1 MPLTIS
7 EIGIVPSVE
16 RFVSTN
22 YLLRHI
28 RVLGLLM
35 VLTLF
40 VSISAYILALHYGH
54 PTQFFSSEPRVGFQ
68 ADSGGRDSMD
78 VISACASTLITCVYS
93 SVHFDVPRSYAHRL
107 SLRQKLVARDYWLEL
122 WVKVTFWLLGIFSPE
137 MLVLHAFFEYM
148 IARRDVA
155 WMREHGHPDWT
166 VALAFAADMGALI
179 PEGAREGERPPHSGF
194 ALHEALLRHHEPGA
208 LDCRALEHELAD
220 HTKADVLFKL
230 LTTLQI
236 ARFFAGTVAR
246 WAVRLPIAPLETITC
261 AYVACTLVYYGFWL
275 QKPYNVNER
284 IIVRLRPTLPRARRI
299 APDSVLA
306 VQDPQPAAV
315 AAGEGSKWVG
325 PLRAFSSKFCA
336 TFWEPP
342 MSETDRLHGSE
353 RMWQSSPCK
362 DPFIV
367 LLWRHAPT
375 YYASAVQI

>member
-40 VSISAYILALHYGH
+40 VSIIAYILALHYGH
-54 PTQFFSSEPRVGFQ
+54 ATQFSSSEPRVGFQ

-78 VISACASTLITCVYS
+78 IISACASTLITCVYS

-122 WVKVTFWLLGIFSPE
+122 WVKVTFWLRGILSSE
-137 MLVLHAFFEYM
+137 MLVLHAFYEYM

-155 WMREHGHPDWT
+155 GMREHGHAEWSVT
-166 VALAFAADMGALI
+166 LAFAADMGALI
-179 PEGAREGERPPHSGF
+179 PDGAKEGERPPHSGF
-194 ALHEALLRHHEPGA
+194 GLHEALLRHHDPGA

-246 WAVRLPIAPLETITC
+246 WAVHLPIAPLETITC

-284 IIVRLRPTLPRARRI
+284 IVVRVRPTLPRARRI
-299 APDSVLA
+299 TPGSVMT
-306 VQDPQPAAV
+306 VQDPAQP
-315 AAGEGSKWVG
+315 AAGEGSKWVR
-325 PLRAFSSKFCA
+325 PLRAIWKKVCV

-353 RMWQSSPCK
+353 RMWQSSPCRH
-362 DPFIV
+362 PSV
-367 LLWRHAPT
+367 LPLQRDVHTDAFVT
-375 YYASAVQI
+375 

>member
-1 MPLTIS
+1 MKSATSSVYPAMPLTIS

-35 VLTLF
+35 ILTLC
-40 VSISAYILALHYGH
+40 VSISAYILALHYGR
-54 PTQFFSSEPRVGFQ
+54 PTQFSSFEPRVGFQ

-78 VISACASTLITCVYS
+78 IISACASTLITCVYS
-93 SVHFDVPRSYAHRL
+93 SVHFDVPRSFAHRL

-122 WVKVTFWLLGIFSPE
+122 WVKVTFWLLGVFSPE

-155 WMREHGHPDWT
+155 WMREHGHADWT

-179 PEGAREGERPPHSGF
+179 PDGAKEGERPPHSGF

-220 HTKADVLFKL
+220 HTKADTLFKL

-246 WAVRLPIAPLETITC
+246 WAVHLPIAPLETITC

-284 IIVRLRPTLPRARRI
+284 IIVRVRPTLPRTRRL
-299 APDSVLA
+299 APSQVLT
-306 VQDPQPAAV
+306 VQDPQPAATV
-315 AAGEGSKWVG
+315 GEGSKWVR
-325 PLRAFSSKFCA
+325 PFRAFWRKFCVP
-336 TFWEPP
+336 FLEPP
-342 MSETDRLHGSE
+342 MTETDRLHGSE

-362 DPFIV
+362 HPFIP
-367 LLWRHAPT
+367 LL
-375 YYASAVQI
+375 